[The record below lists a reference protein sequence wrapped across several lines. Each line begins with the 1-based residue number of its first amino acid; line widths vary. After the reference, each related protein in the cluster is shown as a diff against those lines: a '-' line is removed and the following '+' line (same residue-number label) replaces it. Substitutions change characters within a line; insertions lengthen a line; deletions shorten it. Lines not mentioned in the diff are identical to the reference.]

1 MLDGEQQAGGRWCLT
16 GSTRPGQ
23 TVLDGEQQVGVRQGA
38 RCRLATGTG
47 RDVEQTGHRASNLD
61 SERTRMT
68 DGVDTGTGRRRRAG
82 STVSRVS
89 IGCVAR

>member
-23 TVLDGEQQVGVRQGA
+23 AVLDGEQQVGVRQGA

-47 RDVEQTGHRASNLD
+47 RDVEQAGHRASNLD
-61 SERTRMT
+61 R
-68 DGVDTGTGRRRRAG
+68 GVGENAHDGRRRHRHRQMAAG
-82 STVSRVS
+82 WIYGLS
-89 IGCVAR
+89 G